1 MTVTEWARKEVEL
14 ACKKENPN
22 WDGKSFDYGCSCYGS
37 ALKAFETLMN
47 DGHSGYSF
55 NATKNILK
63 RLLDCNP
70 LTPITDDDFPG
81 RDKDNSKNTYKADMG
96 LKTSIQCPRKSSL
109 FREEDLNGNVTYHE
123 VDRSYC
129 KNIEFPDDT
138 FTSSMDRIVD
148 EIAPI
153 TMPYYGESGKWIVY
167 VSTFLCDKTH
177 GDYDRHSVEKVESPD
192 GKIYDIQRYWREDK
206 SGKMVECTKEEYEY
220 DKLNLRIDTITKNI
234 AGRLGHII
242 HYYIEDNNLTVLT
255 KEENKEMYDILDIE
269 CAMFEDC
276 EPKYRTFDNLR
287 KIVKGEFECNDTNFM
302 GKIQHLQ
309 EIIAPFINK

>member
-1 MTVTEWARKEVEL
+1 MTVTDWARKEVEL

-55 NATKNILK
+55 SVTKNILK
-63 RLLDCNP
+63 RLLDGNP
-70 LTPITDDDFPG
+70 LTPITDEDFFVG
-81 RDKDNSKNTYKADMG
+81 NAYKDSFPN
-96 LKTSIQCPRKSSL
+96 LKSSIQCPRKSSL
-109 FREEDLNGNVTYHE
+109 FREEDLDGNVTYHD
-123 VDRSYC
+123 VNRAYC
-129 KNIEFPDDT
+129 ENIEIPDDT

-167 VSTFLCDKTH
+167 VTTFLCDRIH
-177 GDYDRHSVEKVESPD
+177 GDYDHHSIEKVESPD

-287 KIVKGEFECNDTNFM
+287 KIVKGEFECDDADFM
-302 GKIQHLQ
+302 EKIKHLQ
-309 EIIAPFINK
+309 GVIAPYISK